1 MSAPKPTARNTAV
14 PNVREAT
21 RSLPELGTWEPEL
34 GVHVVVRAVRA
45 GADPAPLLADLAAQT
60 YPAALTE
67 VTVAGDAGVHI
78 SDGKR
83 PDLTRVETESGG
95 PPWRGV
101 PTDSSVVLWLEA
113 GDRVP
118 QAFVEAHL
126 RGHHDMHG
134 LLLCSTPEAD
144 GAQDEEEDPGGGGGG
159 QRVLYEQAGPL
170 WPGALRS
177 GASAPRSVLEDCA
190 VSAGG
195 ELPSEEEILYHL
207 LLQHGALPATDPEV
221 RHSPGERYGIGRA
234 GPLTRA
240 RVAQWVPTSP
250 ERDERPGP
258 HWRVPLAHVVVET
271 AGTDSA
277 TVAETVDRLLAEDT
291 SGTRIT
297 LKAATGSPTASGLR
311 AHFRADPRIRVG
323 EDEPVPDPLVPF
335 VLRVPGD
342 LRPGA
347 DVVRVMVDEAQRSGA
362 DVVRATLPESDLGGP
377 RLERTAALARA
388 AHRCSETAPVVSLG
402 PRRPVVRWID
412 GQTRLL
418 TPPSRTAERRA
429 QKWELLHEH
438 EAESARRRAW
448 ERRLRRRL
456 DLLTRTRVGR
466 FWCRV
471 LG

>member
-1 MSAPKPTARNTAV
+1 MSVPTPAAGNTAV
-14 PNVREAT
+14 PNGREAA

-34 GVHVVVRAVRA
+34 GVHVVVRTERA

-67 VTVAGDAGVHI
+67 VTVAGDAGVHF
-78 SDGKR
+78 SDGDR
-83 PDLTRVETESGG
+83 PERTRVETESGG
-95 PPWRGV
+95 LLWRGV

-134 LLLCSTPEAD
+134 LLLCSTPEATD
-144 GAQDEEEDPGGGGGG
+144 VQDEQAPHGGGGGR
-159 QRVLYEQAGPL
+159 RVLHERTGPL

-207 LLQHGALPATDPEV
+207 LLQHGVLPATDPEV
-221 RHSPGERYGIGRA
+221 RHSPGTRHGIGRP

-258 HWRVPLAHVVVET
+258 HWRVPLAHVVVDT
-271 AGTDSA
+271 AGTDST
-277 TVAETVDRLLAEDT
+277 TVAETVDRLLAKDT
-291 SGTRIT
+291 SGARIT
-297 LKAATGSPTASGLR
+297 LRVEAGSSTASGLR
-311 AHFRADPRIRVG
+311 AHFRADPRVRVG

-335 VLRVPGD
+335 VLCVSGG
-342 LRPGA
+342 LRPET
-347 DVVRVMVDEAQRSGA
+347 DVIRVMVDEAQRSGA
-362 DVVRATLPESDLGGP
+362 DVVRATVPESDLAGP
-377 RLERTAALARA
+377 RLERTAARARA
-388 AHRCSETAPVVSLG
+388 AHRRSDTDPVVPLG

-418 TPPSRTAERRA
+418 TPPGRTVERRA
-429 QKWELLHEH
+429 QKWERLHEH

-466 FWCRV
+466 FWCRI

>member
-144 GAQDEEEDPGGGGGG
+144 GAQGEEGPRGGGGGR
-159 QRVLYEQAGPL
+159 RVLYERAGPL

-195 ELPSEEEILYHL
+195 ELTSEEEILYHL

-221 RHSPGERYGIGRA
+221 RHSPGARYGIGRA

-277 TVAETVDRLLAEDT
+277 TVAE
-291 SGTRIT
+291 
-297 LKAATGSPTASGLR
+297 
-311 AHFRADPRIRVG
+311 
-323 EDEPVPDPLVPF
+323 
-335 VLRVPGD
+335 
-342 LRPGA
+342 
-347 DVVRVMVDEAQRSGA
+347 
-362 DVVRATLPESDLGGP
+362 
-377 RLERTAALARA
+377 
-388 AHRCSETAPVVSLG
+388 
-402 PRRPVVRWID
+402 
-412 GQTRLL
+412 
-418 TPPSRTAERRA
+418 
-429 QKWELLHEH
+429 
-438 EAESARRRAW
+438 
-448 ERRLRRRL
+448 
-456 DLLTRTRVGR
+456 
-466 FWCRV
+466 
-471 LG
+471 